1 MSEEEQNPDPMSE
14 EREQNPNPMIYLCP
28 DLVEEIVLGLPL
40 NSILRFKTGS
50 IYWLNVKPFQVLA
63 LDLHTQEFHN
73 VRSRPTHAT
82 YADQLV
88 NLDDQILPWKVHFRP
103 VAVSKHGNVYLH
115 DNEKRLLKY
124 YPKTNLLR
132 CISKDT
138 WVISPMVENVLP
150 LRPLG
155 SIPKTFGYGSISQEL
170 NHMPGS
176 RMSKFLSRI
185 PTILFT
191 TTLVS
196 QVVYRYLS

>member
-1 MSEEEQNPDPMSE
+1 
-14 EREQNPNPMIYLCP
+14 
-28 DLVEEIVLGLPL
+28 
-40 NSILRFKTGS
+40 
-50 IYWLNVKPFQVLA
+50 
-63 LDLHTQEFHN
+63 
-73 VRSRPTHAT
+73 
-82 YADQLV
+82 
-88 NLDDQILPWKVHFRP
+88 VHFRP